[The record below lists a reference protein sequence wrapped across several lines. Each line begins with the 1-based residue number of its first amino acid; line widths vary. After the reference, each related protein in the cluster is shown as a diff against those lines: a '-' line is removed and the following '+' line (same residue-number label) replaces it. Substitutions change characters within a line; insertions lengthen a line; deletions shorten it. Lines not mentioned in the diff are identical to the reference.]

1 METDLLHPAQ
11 SPGED
16 RRLARL
22 TAIALALPEATRKDT
37 GEHAAFLIRSKT
49 FAYFLSDHHGDGI
62 VAVCCKTALGENL
75 EMIAADPARFYL
87 PAYIGPK
94 GWVGLRLD
102 AGEIDWDEVA
112 GLVVDSYR
120 LIAPKKLA
128 LLARV

>member
-1 METDLLHPAQ
+1 METDPSQ
-11 SPGED
+11 SASED
-16 RRLARL
+16 PRLARL
-22 TAIALALPEATRKDT
+22 TAISLALPEATRKDM
-37 GEHAAFLIRSKT
+37 GQHASFLIRGKT
-49 FAYFLSDHHGDGI
+49 FAYFLADHHGDGI
-62 VAVCCKTALGENL
+62 VAVCCKTALGENV

-120 LIAPKKLA
+120 LVAPKKLA

>member
-1 METDLLHPAQ
+1 ME
-11 SPGED
+11 SED

-22 TAIALALPEATRKDT
+22 TEIALGLPEATRKDT
-37 GEHAAFLIRSKT
+37 GEHAAFQIRSKT

-62 VAVCCKTALGENL
+62 VAVCTKTALGENA

-102 AGEIDWDEVA
+102 AGEVDWDEVA

>member
-11 SPGED
+11 PPGED

-22 TAIALALPEATRKDT
+22 TAIALALPEATRKNT
-37 GEHAAFLIRSKT
+37 GEHAAFQIRSKT

-62 VAVCCKTALGENL
+62 VSVCCKTALGENV
-75 EMIAADPARFYL
+75 EMIGADPARFYL

-120 LIAPKKLA
+120 LIAPKRLA
-128 LLARV
+128 LLARI

>member
-1 METDLLHPAQ
+1 METDPSQPA
-11 SPGED
+11 SED
-16 RRLARL
+16 SRLARL
-22 TAIALALPEATRKDT
+22 TAISLALPEATRKDT
-37 GEHAAFLIRSKT
+37 GDHAAFLIRSKT
-49 FAYFLSDHHGDGI
+49 FAYFLADHHGDGI

-75 EMIAADPARFYL
+75 ELVASDPARFYL

-120 LIAPKKLA
+120 VVAPKKLA